1 VTGSYRVTAWCV
13 PFTRGSS
20 IWKTA
25 EYNVPLKQGLP
36 VDMES
41 THPKMGFLV
50 QEAAQRSG
58 MLLMQK
64 QRIAGDDTN
73 LGPVSDR

>member
-1 VTGSYRVTAWCV
+1 
-13 PFTRGSS
+13 
-20 IWKTA
+20 
-25 EYNVPLKQGLP
+25 
-36 VDMES
+36 MES